1 LSWYTG
7 DPTYDS
13 LLAIALAF
21 AGLVAVAAWFFPS
34 SYGRFSTPKFGLRLD
49 PRLGWLLMELPAPI
63 VFTVAF
69 LAGPRHTEPVPL
81 LFLAVFLIHYANR
94 GYYFPLS
101 MRVPKGSRGTFSA
114 MIVAFGWLSTSLHGY
129 LNGTFAGGLGSHL
142 TDAWLTDPRFLAG
155 ITIYYASYVLNI
167 RSDAIVRNLRTREE
181 VATGMKVYRV
191 PEGGLFRWVT
201 NASYLTELTA
211 WAGFALATWSLA
223 GVYILALSAANLL
236 PRAVATHRWYLER
249 FPDYPR
255 NRKILI
261 PYLF

>member
-1 LSWYTG
+1 MTWYTG
-7 DPTYDS
+7 DPTYDA

-21 AGLVAVAAWFFPS
+21 AGMVAVAAWFFPS

-63 VFTVAF
+63 VFTAAF
-69 LAGPRHTEPVPL
+69 LSGPRSAEPVPL

-101 MRVPKGSRGTFSA
+101 MRVPKGSKGTFSA

-129 LNGTFAGGLGSHL
+129 LNGAFAGGLGGHL

-155 ITIYYASYVLNI
+155 IAIYYASFVLNI
-167 RSDAIVRNLRTREE
+167 RCDAIVRNLRTPEE
-181 VATGMKVYRV
+181 VAAGTKVYRV

-249 FPDYPR
+249 FPDYPKD
-255 NRKILI
+255 RKVLI
-261 PYLF
+261 PYVF